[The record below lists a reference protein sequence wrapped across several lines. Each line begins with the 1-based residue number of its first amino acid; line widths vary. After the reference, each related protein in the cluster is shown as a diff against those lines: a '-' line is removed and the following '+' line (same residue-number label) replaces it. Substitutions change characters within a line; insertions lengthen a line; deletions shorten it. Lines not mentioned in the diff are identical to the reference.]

1 MASTNK
7 YDRLRVKAKETEE
20 KLDLSQAL
28 EENAYNEKRD
38 KKNLKASYDSDLAA
52 LTSKLAAERENQSM
66 QKAKAQ
72 AEYTAK
78 KRAATLRGILKG
90 LGASSAAEKAENTV
104 TLEMQNNEN
113 DINAESI
120 QKQTSIQNQLK
131 EAKDNY
137 ISKLSEIE
145 NEKKKKD
152 KVAENE
158 YRKALLSFYY
168 KMAAEHARPSKSS

>member
-113 DINAESI
+113 DINSE
-120 QKQTSIQNQLK
+120 SIQNQLK

-145 NEKKKKD
+145 NEKKQKD